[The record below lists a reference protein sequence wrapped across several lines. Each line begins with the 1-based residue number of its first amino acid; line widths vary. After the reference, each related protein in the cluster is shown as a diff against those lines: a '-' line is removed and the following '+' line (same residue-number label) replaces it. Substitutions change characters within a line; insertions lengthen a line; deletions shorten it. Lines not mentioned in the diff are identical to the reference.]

1 MEDSEDHRIDLEIIF
16 CNFKDKKQNFQNSIQ
31 ADILDNISKKNYQP
45 GNFGLFEFSSRGS
58 DEMMEDQCTDVS
70 SGSISFLRYRNEID
84 RNHEISRNLLVP
96 FSAKMNS
103 ANSFLPWI
111 YIVFHGTYVRDA
123 TTIWLA
129 GTRLHGNSPEI
140 AVQFQSSPRNSLEI
154 HSFSSARGATRL
166 RTRTWKR
173 SNSFLGRISYVDELS
188 SPQWQIRVHATP
200 SGSANDCASLCAKL
214 TNFPFPP
221 WLSNFNAES
230 TKCYEWIFN

>member
-70 SGSISFLRYRNEID
+70 SGLILFLRYRNEID

-200 SGSANDCASLCAKL
+200 SGSANDCASLCK
-214 TNFPFPP
+214 TNQLP
-221 WLSNFNAES
+221 LSALIVEF
-230 TKCYEWIFN
+230 